1 MIKRISLSLLM
12 VVFGFRFISIVNAA
26 ESDFST
32 VASLTSVIGESE
44 EEIIQIADGSYKY
57 YYKIQAIDD
66 SDFNTYV
73 KSRFVFENGDGNSD
87 EYVEAQSRVAEYED
101 TFAGLVPTL
110 NTTADLNGWTESTD
124 KNIEPTGLTYENGKH
139 HGYVLAVAAVKDQTI
154 YATRLILESAN
165 ATTLRNIE
173 YNDNDKTVSRNN
185 NSNTS
190 TQTKKA
196 TKTTSNPNTGVEDCA
211 IYIVPVSIILGSGIL
226 LKRNYA

>member
-12 VVFGFRFISIVNAA
+12 VVFGFCFMGIANAA
-26 ESDFST
+26 ESDLST
-32 VASLTSVIGESE
+32 IASLTSVIGEAD

-73 KSRFVFENGDGNSD
+73 KSKYIFDNGDENSD

-124 KNIEPTGLTYENGKH
+124 KNITPTSLMYEEGKH

-154 YATRLILESAN
+154 YASRLILESAS
-165 ATTLRNIE
+165 ATTLQNIT
-173 YNDNDKTVSRNN
+173 YNASDEAVTRNN
-185 NSNTS
+185 NNTS

-196 TKTTSNPNTGVEDCA
+196 TKTTSNPNTGIEDCA
-211 IYIVPVSIILGSGIL
+211 MYLVPVSIILGSGIL

>member
-12 VVFGFRFISIVNAA
+12 VVFGFCFVGIVNAA
-26 ESDFST
+26 ESDLST
-32 VASLTSVIGESE
+32 IASLTSIIGDEE

-73 KSRFVFENGDGNSD
+73 KSKYIFDNGDENSD
-87 EYVEAQSRVAEYED
+87 AYVQAQSRVAEYED
-101 TFAGLVPTL
+101 TFAGLIPTL

-124 KNIEPTGLTYENGKH
+124 KNIVPTGLKYESGKH

-154 YATRLILESAN
+154 YATRLILESSSVSTLENIAYN
-165 ATTLRNIE
+165 ASDETT
-173 YNDNDKTVSRNN
+173 SN
-185 NSNTS
+185 NSSSTATHNTN
-190 TQTKKA
+190 K
-196 TKTTSNPNTGVEDCA
+196 KTTSNPETGIEDCA
-211 IYIVPVSIILGSGIL
+211 IYLVPVSIILGSGIL

>member
-12 VVFGFRFISIVNAA
+12 VVFGFCFISAVNAA

-32 VASLTSVIGESE
+32 IASLTSIIGEE
-44 EEIIQIADGSYKY
+44 DEEIIQIANGSYKY
-57 YYKIQAIDD
+57 YYKVQAIDD

-73 KSRFVFENGDGNSD
+73 KSKYIFDNGDENSD

-110 NTTADLNGWTESTD
+110 NTTADLNGWTESKD
-124 KNIEPTGLTYENGKH
+124 KNIAPTGLKYEVGKH

-154 YATRLILESAN
+154 YATRLILESTST
-165 ATTLRNIE
+165 TTLENII
-173 YNDNDKTVSRNN
+173 YNASDEEVTHN
-185 NSNTS
+185 NTS
-190 TQTKKA
+190 NQTQKA
-196 TKTTSNPNTGVEDCA
+196 TKTTSNPNTGVEDYA
-211 IYIVPVSIILGSGIL
+211 IYLVPISIILGSGIL